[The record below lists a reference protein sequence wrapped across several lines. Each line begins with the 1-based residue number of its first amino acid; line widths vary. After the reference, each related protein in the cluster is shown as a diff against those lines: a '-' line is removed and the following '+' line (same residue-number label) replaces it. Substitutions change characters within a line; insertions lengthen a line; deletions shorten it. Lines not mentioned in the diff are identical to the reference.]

1 MASIW
6 KTVNSINDN
15 KSVVKSSISRQ
26 IKVEMKSFQN
36 QDKKWKDMMFG
47 KISNLFLL
55 KTESSSEPAF
65 TCSKLTIKTL
75 EQGVK
80 YVQS

>member
-6 KTVNSINDN
+6 KTVNSIND

-75 EQGVK
+75 EQGVTP
-80 YVQS
+80 